1 MIVGETVMVVL
12 AVAAIFAIADELGRR
27 RKK

>member
-1 MIVGETVMVVL
+1 MIVSGTVIVTLV
-12 AVAAIFAIADELGRR
+12 VAAIFAIADELGRR